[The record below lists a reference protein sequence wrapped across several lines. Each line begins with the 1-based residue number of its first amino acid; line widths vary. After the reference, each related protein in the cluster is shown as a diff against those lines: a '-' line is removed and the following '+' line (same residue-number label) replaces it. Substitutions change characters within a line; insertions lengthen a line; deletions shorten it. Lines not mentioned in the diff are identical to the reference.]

1 MATTPHIDTR
11 WSTDFVL
18 ALRERNVPGT
28 DIGDALA
35 HVESFCADS
44 GESASDAFG
53 DPAEYAASLAFA
65 PVADEP
71 LLTTRQLA
79 AALLGMATF
88 LVLPDAV
95 VAWTHGERVEIG
107 ATDLA
112 ILAVMAGIFVA
123 LVRNLDAFLR
133 MSLRWSVVVGTVPL
147 LASVALALLVAKA
160 FPGASLTLPAP
171 PLALGSA
178 AVLVVPAVVQ
188 IARGREPSAD
198 LVVDPFE
205 DAESVRH
212 RNRRW
217 GAATAWALPLCAV
230 VATALVYGLDALGR
244 A

>member
-71 LLTTRQLA
+71 LLTNWQLA

-123 LVRNLDAFLR
+123 LVRNLDALLR
-133 MSLRWSVVVGTVPL
+133 RSLRWGLVVGTVPL

-160 FPGASLTLPAP
+160 FPGATLTLPP
-171 PLALGSA
+171 QPLALVAA
-178 AVLVVPAVVQ
+178 AVLVAPALVQ
-188 IARGREPSAD
+188 LVRGTTPPAD
-198 LVVDPFE
+198 LLVDPFE
-205 DAESVRH
+205 NPEHAHR

-230 VATALVYGLDALGR
+230 LATALVYGLDALGR